1 MWNRTKRDPLTLA
14 ELKTLTEKKP
24 VVTFFVGQDIE
35 LKGTAHSVRRKMM
48 GNSEVFLIAISG
60 VDGRRA
66 GQVYSINS
74 KRVRFT
80 R

>member
-1 MWNRTKRDPLTLA
+1 MSNKTKRIPLTLA
-14 ELKTLTEKKP
+14 QLKTLIEGKP
-24 VVTFFVGQDIE
+24 VVTFFTGRDIE

-48 GNSEVFLIAISG
+48 GNSEVFLIKISG
-60 VDGRRA
+60 VKGRRE

-74 KRVRFT
+74 KRVRFS